1 MSKNYYINGLSP
13 KGLELFFSFQWK
25 LVVWSLYFMNLLT
38 DLFGKKCFTNPS
50 SRLLC
55 YISLPHSETCN
66 LQLEL
71 WISQYITNDNS
82 KKNVLSSMRNLI
94 CITIW
99 PFFKRA
105 PHPPDFTIN
114 WRYKIRSCYY
124 ILVISEIL
132 SWDFLFVY
140 RYNTKNYEQFFSLL
154 ILSIT

>member
-1 MSKNYYINGLSP
+1 MIWIKTNEQPAKTYFKLGLS
-13 KGLELFFSFQWK
+13 
-25 LVVWSLYFMNLLT
+25 
-38 DLFGKKCFTNPS
+38 
-50 SRLLC
+50 
-55 YISLPHSETCN
+55 HSETCN

-82 KKNVLSSMRNLI
+82 KKHVLSSMRNLI

-114 WRYKIRSCYY
+114 WRYKIRSCHY

-132 SWDFLFVY
+132 SWDFFLFTVIIQKTTSSFFPLNFKY
-140 RYNTKNYEQFFSLL
+140 YLVVAKDFGSNTF
-154 ILSIT
+154 TTRGT